1 MLLSINKFT
10 CQSLVNCEIAKASSK
25 GQSIV
30 NVWILQGSVRTF
42 DHQITTP
49 YHFPTFPKGPFGSIW
64 ALSPVGCDVHRWAPD
79 PRPWPIQTSVEDS
92 GLVQGLFSWL
102 WNEWNRAANLLKPS
116 GLKHIW
122 TLFEH
127 FPYLIDVFLLKVE
140 NLTLSWYGNCICKYL
155 RPGMPSAP
163 GWMKRS
169 LPLRI

>member
-1 MLLSINKFT
+1 MKDCKGYSRAGSFEQWVNLVQSHCSSAMLLSINKFT

-42 DHQITTP
+42 DHPISV
-49 YHFPTFPKGPFGSIW
+49 YHFPTFPERAIW

-102 WNEWNRAANLLKPS
+102 WNEWSRAANLLKPS

-122 TLFEH
+122 TLSALYWCF
-127 FPYLIDVFLLKVE
+127 FL
-140 NLTLSWYGNCICKYL
+140 
-155 RPGMPSAP
+155 R
-163 GWMKRS
+163 
-169 LPLRI
+169 LRIWL

>member
-42 DHQITTP
+42 DHQISV
-49 YHFPTFPKGPFGSIW
+49 YHRTISPPSRKGHLGPESCRLWCAPLGSRSPTLADTNFGW
-64 ALSPVGCDVHRWAPD
+64 RL
-79 PRPWPIQTSVEDS
+79 
-92 GLVQGLFSWL
+92 
-102 WNEWNRAANLLKPS
+102 EWNRAANLLKPS